1 MTKAQAR
8 KADRVYATP
17 VYGIADLHL
26 PDCIGWGLNGSTPA
40 NPWKLLSD
48 NWNTNIPDNALVL
61 VPGDIYQ
68 HDDPDEA
75 RKVYEIINGLPG
87 RYKILV
93 PGNHDWSTA
102 STSKLL
108 GELTQGLDSL
118 VPLLG
123 TARRIELDAGNLV
136 VAGTCGAWPTM
147 NGGGARR
154 PCYKK
159 ELRRMSNALI
169 QAKSLRQ
176 QNDGLITLLHY
187 PPRPDGRPTKM
198 SKMIEDARSSL
209 CVYGHVH
216 DPERWRR
223 LDARRH
229 GPTTYRFLAA
239 DFLHFQPRKIGE
251 IGRKGLRVD

>member
-26 PDCIGWGLNGSTPA
+26 PDCIGWGLNGSTPPD
-40 NPWKLLSD
+40 PWGLLSH
-48 NWNTNIPDNALVL
+48 NWKSNIPDNAVVL
-61 VPGDIYQ
+61 IPGDIYQ
-68 HDDPDEA
+68 HDDPQEA
-75 RKVYEIINGLPG
+75 RRVYETIDALPG
-87 RYKILV
+87 MYKILV
-93 PGNHDWSTA
+93 PGNHDWTTA
-102 STSKLL
+102 STPRMLQD
-108 GELTQGLDSL
+108 LTQGLDTL

-123 TARRIELDAGNLV
+123 NARRIELGAGGLV

-159 ELRRMSNALI
+159 ELRRMSSALQ
-169 QAKSLRQ
+169 QAKELRQ
-176 QNDGLITLLHY
+176 PGDGLATLLHY
-187 PPRPDGRPTKM
+187 PPRPDGRPTRM
-198 SKMIEDARSSL
+198 SRMIEESRSSL

-229 GPTTYRFLAA
+229 GPTMYRFLAA
-239 DFLHFQPRKIGE
+239 DFLHFQPRRLGE
-251 IGRKGLRVD
+251 IGRKGLRAN